1 MVKRQTLGITQEV
14 IWERLGSSPTQIS
27 RMKAMQ
33 TAGGLLAAAKAP
45 TALSGQPSSTGN
57 VPAQPVPA

>member
-1 MVKRQTLGITQEV
+1 MVKQQTLGITHEV
-14 IWERLGSSPTQIS
+14 IWERLGGSPTQIS

-33 TAGGLLAAAKAP
+33 TVDSLLAAATAP
-45 TALSGQPSSTGN
+45 PGQPSSTGN